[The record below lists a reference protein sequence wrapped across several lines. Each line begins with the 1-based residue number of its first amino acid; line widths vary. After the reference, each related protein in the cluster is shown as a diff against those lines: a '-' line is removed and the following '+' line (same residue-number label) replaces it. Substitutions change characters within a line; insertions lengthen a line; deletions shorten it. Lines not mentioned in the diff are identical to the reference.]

1 MASDLISVSRS
12 NSSLLVHLNGTLGMA
27 EVATLD
33 AQLAR
38 VADEKPPFV
47 VVDLSGV
54 EMIASAGMGS
64 LIAFRREVA
73 KAGGAVVLAGATPQV
88 GESLRRAFLNKLFKM
103 CATVPEALAAAASRG
118 TTAKQG

>member
-1 MASDLISVSRS
+1 MEIALPPDLLSVTRPDSAVV
-12 NSSLLVHLNGTLGMA
+12 VHLRGTLGMA
-27 EVATLD
+27 EVAPLD
-33 AQLAR
+33 AGLAR
-38 VADEKPPFV
+38 IADEKPTRV

-64 LIAFRREVA
+64 LIAFRREVHA
-73 KAGGAVVLAGATPQV
+73 AGGTVTLAAATPQV

-118 TTAKQG
+118 T